1 MIIQKQSPPINFY
14 ALVLEGKQY
23 LFLAEG
29 II

>member
-1 MIIQKQSPPINFY
+1 MIIQKQPSPINFY

-23 LFLAEG
+23 IFFAEG